1 MSVEPSFGVWI
12 PKNSRHRLR
21 RMLQK
26 MKLRGKLSA
35 AQLGRILRRE
45 DLKVDR
51 EAAIG
56 PGAAKDAA
64 AGGSFYWRF

>member
-1 MSVEPSFGVWI
+1 
-12 PKNSRHRLR
+12 
-21 RMLQK
+21 MLQK